1 VSLTTPLRVALA
13 GAGGRMGREAL
24 RSLTPDHGFHI
35 VAASARTDAGR
46 NARDVAGEKA
56 PALFLTPDL
65 SDAPEF
71 DVLVDLSH
79 HSVTADHA
87 DVAMRQGANV
97 VIGCTGLTPESL
109 TRLENAAAE
118 YDKGVLIVPNFSVAA
133 VLMMR
138 FAQMAAAWLPDVE
151 ILELHHERKEDAPSG
166 TAMLT
171 AKMIGEARRSAP
183 TPLPTPFLKAEGARG
198 AEVHGVPVHS
208 VRLPGYLAHQ
218 AVMFGGPGESLTI
231 RHDSMDRA
239 SFMPGVRLAAQRV
252 GELKGVS
259 VGLDR
264 LLF

>member
-1 VSLTTPLRVALA
+1 MSDQPPIRIALA

-24 RSLTPDHGFHI
+24 RALTPEHGFEI
-35 VAASARTDAGR
+35 VLATARRDAGR
-46 NARDVAGEKA
+46 DAREFGGEPLTLS
-56 PALFLTPDL
+56 PAMDDTP
-65 SDAPEF
+65 F

-79 HSVTADHA
+79 HSVAAKHA
-87 DVAMRQGANV
+87 EAAMGRGAAV
-97 VIGCTGLTPESL
+97 VIGCTGLTPESMD
-109 TRLENAAAE
+109 RIGAASAAS
-118 YDKGVLIVPNFSVAA
+118 GRAALIVPNFSVGA

-171 AKMIGEARRSAP
+171 ARLIAEARGRP
-183 TPLPTPFLKAEGARG
+183 MPLPAPFLKAEGARG
-198 AEVHGVPVHS
+198 AAVEGVPVHS

-239 SFMPGVRLAAQRV
+239 SFMPGVRLAARRV
-252 GELKGVS
+252 GELEGVV
-259 VGLDR
+259 VGLDKV
-264 LLF
+264 LF